1 MKTWMGAA
9 ATMTT
14 IALLQVSS
22 AHAQETDL
30 DVQRENWTGAQLF
43 ADFMG
48 QYGRDI
54 EACFPDYALV
64 GGPEA
69 RPTDEDNVEQP
80 WTRAI
85 IAIDSSGSMAGQI
98 GGQTKMSA
106 AREAVREFLTGIPED
121 AEVGLIAFGH
131 RGNNEDS
138 GKAESCVGVETVAEI
153 GALDTEKLSD
163 ALDGLDATGW
173 TPLAG
178 AIEQAGASFEPSD
191 RPGEQVV
198 FVVSD
203 GLETCGGDPVA
214 AARAINTGETKAIV
228 NIIGFDIAPE
238 DRQALEAVAEA
249 GGGAFSNAG
258 NAEELRSALSRRID
272 AMRERN
278 RMAIGALRASN
289 RNSIEGLRAAN
300 RASICVLRASN
311 GENADFRRL
320 TNAMV
325 REGRIEPEIRE
336 EARQKLSDRHAQ
348 AMAESDAFRATIE
361 ADVDAANAPMRE
373 VLESD

>member
-106 AREAVREFLTGIPED
+106 AR
-121 AEVGLIAFGH
+121 
-131 RGNNEDS
+131 
-138 GKAESCVGVETVAEI
+138 
-153 GALDTEKLSD
+153 
-163 ALDGLDATGW
+163 
-173 TPLAG
+173 
-178 AIEQAGASFEPSD
+178 
-191 RPGEQVV
+191 
-198 FVVSD
+198 
-203 GLETCGGDPVA
+203 
-214 AARAINTGETKAIV
+214 
-228 NIIGFDIAPE
+228 
-238 DRQALEAVAEA
+238 
-249 GGGAFSNAG
+249 
-258 NAEELRSALSRRID
+258 
-272 AMRERN
+272 
-278 RMAIGALRASN
+278 
-289 RNSIEGLRAAN
+289 
-300 RASICVLRASN
+300 
-311 GENADFRRL
+311 
-320 TNAMV
+320 
-325 REGRIEPEIRE
+325 
-336 EARQKLSDRHAQ
+336 
-348 AMAESDAFRATIE
+348 
-361 ADVDAANAPMRE
+361 
-373 VLESD
+373 